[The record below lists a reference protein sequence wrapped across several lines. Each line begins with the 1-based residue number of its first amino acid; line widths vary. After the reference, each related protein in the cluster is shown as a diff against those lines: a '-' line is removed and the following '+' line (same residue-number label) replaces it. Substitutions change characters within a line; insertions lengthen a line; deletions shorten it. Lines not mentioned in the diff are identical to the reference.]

1 MYYRDKKI
9 ILSDIFAA
17 KTEEIKLSKNS
28 LQVNQQIYPIID
40 DVIILAEPSQYT
52 DYVKKKLKTVI
63 KPAPADSGIF
73 RADIQQS
80 FGSEWMIYDRIL
92 GEHKKEFSLYFDL
105 IQFKRLTG
113 RRVCDLGCGNGRW
126 SYFMADKCRELILI
140 DFSDAIFVARK
151 NLADHS
157 NCLFFMVN
165 LKFFP

>member
-92 GEHKKEFSLYFDL
+92 GEHKK
-105 IQFKRLTG
+105 
-113 RRVCDLGCGNGRW
+113 
-126 SYFMADKCRELILI
+126 
-140 DFSDAIFVARK
+140 
-151 NLADHS
+151 
-157 NCLFFMVN
+157 
-165 LKFFP
+165 